1 MIGNPVPA
9 RILLLDDEQA
19 LLDLMQ
25 TYLSRLGHQVEAF
38 ATVARGWVAFED
50 QPQSFELLIADL
62 SMPGLGG
69 NDLFLRMLALNPNLR
84 ILVCSG
90 LPFQVETL
98 PAEVRAQVRFLQKP
112 FLPNMLALAVDELL
126 PPAR

>member
-1 MIGNPVPA
+1 MPA

-25 TYLSRLGHQVEAF
+25 TYLSRLGHQVDAF
-38 ATVARGWVAFED
+38 ATVARGWLAFED